1 MALQIERDIDLLD
14 LGRTTVAEV
23 ARRVEN
29 GDCTF
34 RCQLLASRFYEA
46 LRQEARG
53 TYAFMAKHAL
63 LAQAVER
70 CERAAKPGIAPAMIL
85 AELRIAVAMLDRAA
99 HAEGGEQPRPQGPP
113 KLRVIQGGLS
123 LVS

>member
-1 MALQIERDIDLLD
+1 MPLELERDIDLLD

-23 ARRVEN
+23 ARRVEK

-46 LRQEARG
+46 LRQEVRG

-63 LAQAVER
+63 LAQAIER
-70 CERAAKPGIAPAMIL
+70 CEQAAKPGIAPTMIL
-85 AELRIAVAMLDRAA
+85 AELRSAVAMLERDAN
-99 HAEGGEQPRPQGPP
+99 AEGANRARPQGPP
-113 KLRVIQGGLS
+113 KLRIIQGGLS
-123 LVS
+123 LTH